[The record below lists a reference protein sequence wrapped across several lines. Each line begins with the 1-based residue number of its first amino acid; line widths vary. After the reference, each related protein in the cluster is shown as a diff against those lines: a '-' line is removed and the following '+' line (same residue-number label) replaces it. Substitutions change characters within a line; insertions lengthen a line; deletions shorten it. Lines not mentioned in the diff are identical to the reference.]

1 MFLLVRYEVKHTHG
15 TGDLNSLSF
24 EHFLVKI
31 PLRTFCNTGR
41 MYVVA
46 LLGVPSYFVLEA
58 LFLAEKT

>member
-1 MFLLVRYEVKHTHG
+1 MKHTHG

-41 MYVVA
+41 VYVVA